1 MPSVHTL
8 VITHTH
14 ERIART
20 LMGLKAQT
28 MSPRSITVA
37 IDGDD
42 PRIEPEIRRAASA
55 IGQPITLV
63 LRTRQAESR
72 RAQNRNN
79 AVRAL
84 LERGLDEHARLIFFD
99 GDCIPCVDAVEAH
112 SNALDTNPLSLGWA
126 IRLSEDQT
134 ATLSDAQ
141 ILDGTTDSVLDSK
154 QRSSS
159 GKAHFQTHK
168 RIVMK
173 KFGLTKPHKP
183 GILSGNF
190 GIRLSSFMAV
200 NGFDESFTGWGME
213 DDDLARR
220 LYMGGVKPRSVM
232 DRAVVF
238 HQYHPTDQP
247 ESWHDATNADRLS
260 RETVRRC
267 SLGLDNP
274 MDQDEPVVIR
284 IEP

>member
-1 MPSVHTL
+1 MGSVHTL

-20 LMGLKAQT
+20 LMGLNAQT
-28 MSPRSITVA
+28 VSPRTITVA

-55 IGQPITLV
+55 LGRPITLV
-63 LRTRQAESR
+63 LRARQAESR

-84 LERGLDEHARLIFFD
+84 LESGLDEHARLIFFD

-112 SNALDTNPLSLGWA
+112 ADALETHPLSLGWA

-134 ATLSDAQ
+134 AALNDQQ
-141 ILDGTTDSVLDSK
+141 ILDGKTGSVLDPT
-154 QRSSS
+154 QRASS
-159 GKAHFQTHK
+159 GRAHFQTRK

-173 KFGLTKPHKP
+173 RLGLTKPHKP

-190 GIRLSSFMAV
+190 GIRLSAFVDV

-238 HQYHPTDQP
+238 HQHHPTDQP
-247 ESWHDATNADRLS
+247 GSWHDATNAGRLS
-260 RETVRRC
+260 RETARRC
-267 SLGLDNP
+267 ALGLDRP

-284 IEP
+284 VEP

>member
-20 LMGLKAQT
+20 LMGLNAQT
-28 MSPRSITVA
+28 LSPRSITVA

-55 IGQPITLV
+55 IGRPVTLV
-63 LRTRQAESR
+63 LRARQAESR

-84 LERGLDEHARLIFFD
+84 LGSGLDEHARLIFFD
-99 GDCIPCVDAVEAH
+99 GDCIPCPGAVEAH
-112 SNALDTNPLSLGWA
+112 ARALDTNPLSLGWA

-134 ATLSDAQ
+134 ARLSDEQ
-141 ILDGTTDSVLDSK
+141 VLEGGADAVIDAK
-154 QRSSS
+154 QRASSK
-159 GKAHFQTHK
+159 KAHFQTRK

-173 KFGLTKPHKP
+173 KVGLTKPHKP

-190 GIRLSSFMAV
+190 GIRLSTFARV

-247 ESWHDATNADRLS
+247 ASWHDATNADRLS

-267 SLGLDNP
+267 ALGLDNP

-284 IEP
+284 VEP